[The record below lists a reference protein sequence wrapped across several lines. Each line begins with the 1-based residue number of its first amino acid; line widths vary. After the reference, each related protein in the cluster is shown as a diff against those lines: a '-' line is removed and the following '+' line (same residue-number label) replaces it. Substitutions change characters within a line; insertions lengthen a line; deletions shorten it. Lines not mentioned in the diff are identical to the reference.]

1 MQCLHVRQAVSAG
14 LLNFVFKRNLSIL
27 SMCYINSK
35 KKKILYKVASLT
47 LELLCELCAK

>member
-35 KKKILYKVASLT
+35 KFFFVEGCFTDIRVT
-47 LELLCELCAK
+47 V

>member
-35 KKKILYKVASLT
+35 KKKNFVQGCFTDIRVT
-47 LELLCELCAK
+47 V